1 MRELNRSTELH
12 YNEKPQRK
20 QLLSDQE
27 ELASLHEKRTLTSLM
42 RPSRLVRL

>member
-1 MRELNRSTELH
+1 MRELNRSTELY